1 MSKPI
6 IQVNPTATIER
17 SNPTAPNCSNK
28 NERPNKKSKNQ
39 KIKKIKIKSYL
50 NVILFTIELHT
61 SHTKTNKLDK
71 LSLKKM

>member
-1 MSKPI
+1 M
-6 IQVNPTATIER
+6 ATIER

-28 NERPNKKSKNQ
+28 NERPNKKIKNQ
-39 KIKKIKIKSYL
+39 KIKIKSYL
-50 NVILFTIELHT
+50 YVILFTIELHT

>member
-28 NERPNKKSKNQ
+28 NERPNKKIKKSKNQ
-39 KIKKIKIKSYL
+39 KNKNKIIFKCNIIY
-50 NVILFTIELHT
+50 N
-61 SHTKTNKLDK
+61 
-71 LSLKKM
+71 